1 MCPIIVIRI
10 SFWFQP
16 LDHMIRTLE
25 HWFQMVVAP
34 PGLADAINGMMRL
47 RGYYT
52 PRQDELGQI
61 LVSSMFVMHSK
72 AAQVKCG

>member
-1 MCPIIVIRI
+1 
-10 SFWFQP
+10 
-16 LDHMIRTLE
+16 MIRTLE

-61 LVSSMFVMHSK
+61 LVSSMFVMHS
-72 AAQVKCG
+72 QFPGTLGRVWIVFYLSYLYYIEF